1 MPTMTARERE
11 ELAKLL
17 RAQARV
23 AKIEARERA
32 AQLLAECEAQLA
44 KEYHI
49 DDPIWK
55 ELTHDAQETIH
66 KLEKELGQR
75 IRLPVSPGSARQA
88 YPLIGTAAG

>member
-17 RAQARV
+17 RPPTV

-55 ELTHDAQETIH
+55 ELTHDARRRSTSWR
-66 KLEKELGQR
+66 KSWASKS
-75 IRLPVSPGSARQA
+75 RLPVSPGSARQA